1 MSNGQVP
8 EREFTPFLADH
19 LELIEPGMTLVDT
32 EVTLRDPD
40 GASGRVDIVAHDR
53 YGNVVVIEVKC
64 SDHSAREAAHEIFKY
79 SEILRSQQ
87 QIDESEFRCIL
98 VSTHWRELHRA
109 FTDYA
114 ARHHD
119 VAGYRAEL
127 ADDAWSITR
136 VEPLARSGS
145 VVLTSAHDIFLYS
158 DPAKRH
164 DDFALISAALAK
176 MGAPHQIGILMQN
189 DVTEV
194 MFPYALYVILGTA
207 VRSPTGE
214 DYPRDPAEHD
224 ILAKVLT
231 GHHADDLEEGS
242 PEKLGHLLSTAGG
255 WHATEV
261 LKAGAFAR
269 RDRLGV
275 DDLLIRAAVEMPGF
289 TNTAFVRWSSP
300 SRPAHWA
307 ATREL
312 TLGSMPT
319 SPECREVVARWLDGI
334 EQIYSEHT
342 IAVRIRNPG
351 IIRPLAELSPQD
363 LAESPMSLRVAVLDA
378 KTGNRVAG
386 LVVALHWD
394 GATVAGDLLAVIKET
409 VEDYFAWS
417 MFYPDP
423 EDEAAALRR
432 LGLRLHAYEI
442 APAEGAWLV
451 RFKLEL
457 DAGALVRR
465 DYDDLDFPK
474 PGMVAFRWGGS
485 LPFEAFR
492 DRHWDAM
499 ERLRAQIAAQTVHI
513 EAPLRKP

>member
-1 MSNGQVP
+1 MSSGHVP
-8 EREFTPFLADH
+8 EREFTQFLAGH

-53 YGNVVVIEVKC
+53 YGNVAVIEVKC

-119 VAGYRAEL
+119 VVGYRAEP
-127 ADDAWSITR
+127 ADGAWSITR
-136 VEPLARSGS
+136 VEPLPRCGS
-145 VVLTSAHDIFLYS
+145 VVLNSAHAVFLYS

-164 DDFALISAALAK
+164 DDFTLISAALAK

-189 DVTEV
+189 DVHEV

-207 VRSPTGE
+207 GRSPAGE
-214 DYPRDPAEHD
+214 DYPRDPVEND
-224 ILAKVLT
+224 ILDNVLP

-242 PEKLGHLLSTAGG
+242 PEKLGHVLSTVGG

-289 TNTAFVRWSSP
+289 TNTAFVRRSSP
-300 SRPAHWA
+300 SRSAHWA
-307 ATREL
+307 VTREL
-312 TLGSMPT
+312 ALGSMPT
-319 SPECREVVARWLDGI
+319 SQECREVVARWLDEV
-334 EQIYSEHT
+334 EQTYAEHT
-342 IAVRIRNPG
+342 IVVRIRNPG
-351 IIRPLAELSPQD
+351 IIRPLAERGPED
-363 LAESPMSLRVAVLDA
+363 LDESPMSLASQCSTRSLATWSPGSWLPC
-378 KTGNRVAG
+378 TGTEPR
-386 LVVALHWD
+386 
-394 GATVAGDLLAVIKET
+394 LLAIC
-409 VEDYFAWS
+409 W
-417 MFYPDP
+417 
-423 EDEAAALRR
+423 R
-432 LGLRLHAYEI
+432 
-442 APAEGAWLV
+442 
-451 RFKLEL
+451 
-457 DAGALVRR
+457 
-465 DYDDLDFPK
+465 
-474 PGMVAFRWGGS
+474 
-485 LPFEAFR
+485 
-492 DRHWDAM
+492 
-499 ERLRAQIAAQTVHI
+499 
-513 EAPLRKP
+513 